1 MFSFV
6 FGVFTL
12 LGIITN
18 TTVVVFKII
27 TLFIIKATM
36 LSSSFKTKA
45 LFHTV
50 TLLFITL
57 NTNMIIIRKQS

>member
-12 LGIITN
+12 LGVITN
-18 TTVVVFKII
+18 TTVVVFKVK
-27 TLFIIKATM
+27 TLFIIQTTN
-36 LSSSFKTKA
+36 LSLSFKTKA

-57 NTNMIIIRKQS
+57 NANMIIIRKQS